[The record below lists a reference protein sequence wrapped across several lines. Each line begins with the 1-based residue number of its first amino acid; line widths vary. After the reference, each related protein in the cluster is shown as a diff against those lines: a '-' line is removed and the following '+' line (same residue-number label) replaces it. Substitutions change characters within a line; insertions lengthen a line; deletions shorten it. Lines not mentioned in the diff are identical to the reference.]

1 MTRMDELK
9 ICWIMNLFGC
19 GFAVLQYEKMAA
31 VLGVCS
37 LFCSLRHFEKDEK
50 TEEEILAVEGVEVV
64 IMAVCGMISFSA
76 LVLSAALASGMVMI
90 KRAEWKKEEK
100 KGMVLIL
107 TAALF
112 LGMALQ
118 DIVCMG
124 WLLMCVAPF
133 VMTALF
139 AWAERKDLQEIQSE
153 VK

>member
-19 GFAVLQYEKMAA
+19 GFAVLQYERMAV

-37 LFCSLRHFEKDEK
+37 LVFSLMHFEKDEK
-50 TEEEILAVEGVEVV
+50 TEEEILAAEGIEIV
-64 IMAVCGMISFSA
+64 IMTVCGMISFSA
-76 LVLSAALASGMVMI
+76 LVLSGALAMSMVMVR
-90 KRAEWKKEEK
+90 RAEWKKEEK
-100 KGMVLIL
+100 KGMALIL

-124 WLLMCVAPF
+124 WLLMCAAPF